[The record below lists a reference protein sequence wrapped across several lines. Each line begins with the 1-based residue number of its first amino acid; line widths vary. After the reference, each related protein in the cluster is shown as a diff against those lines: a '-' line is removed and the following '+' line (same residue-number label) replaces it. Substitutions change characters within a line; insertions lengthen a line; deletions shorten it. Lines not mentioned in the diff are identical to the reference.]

1 MGVFIVIQ
9 IIVTVFLVFII
20 LMQKSTS
27 EGLVSSSGN
36 SVDSF
41 LAGRQAGNFLT
52 KLTSIL
58 ATVFIINSLILSI
71 LAAKSND
78 NQKLIDKVINLPLEA
93 EKQQPKIPTVPKSQ

>member
-1 MGVFIVIQ
+1 MGVFIAIQ
-9 IIVTVFLVFII
+9 IIITVFLVFII
-20 LMQKSTS
+20 LMQKSSS

-58 ATVFIINSLILSI
+58 ATVFIVNSLILSI

-78 NQKLIDKVINLPLEA
+78 NQKLIQKVIDLPLET
-93 EKQQPKIPTVPKSQ
+93 EKQQPKIPSVPKGQ

>member
-9 IIVTVFLVFII
+9 IIVTVFLVFIV

-93 EKQQPKIPTVPKSQ
+93 EKEQPKIPTVPKSQ